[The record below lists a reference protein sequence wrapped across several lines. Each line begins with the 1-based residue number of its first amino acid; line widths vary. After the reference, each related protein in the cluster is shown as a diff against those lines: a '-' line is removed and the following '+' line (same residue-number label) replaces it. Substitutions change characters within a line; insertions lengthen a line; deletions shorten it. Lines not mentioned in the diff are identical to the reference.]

1 MSVCCIARERKEKS
15 CLWKDPEKTARLVLN
30 RSAPDGAGSQR
41 RYRASPRTGKEQAQ
55 RLVLFKLAGGTG
67 NQIERAGRTGLGVA
81 GDGRYEALPG
91 AQQSQS
97 QLRGGGTRA
106 HVAGLALEGCHRGGA
121 SNHRRQRR
129 GLRAVRS
136 EPGRAHNN
144 PSPNSAA
151 AVPAPM

>member
-30 RSAPDGAGSQR
+30 RSAPDGAGSRR

-81 GDGRYEALPG
+81 GGGGGRSLPG
-91 AQQSQS
+91 APQ
-97 QLRGGGTRA
+97 
-106 HVAGLALEGCHRGGA
+106 
-121 SNHRRQRR
+121 
-129 GLRAVRS
+129 
-136 EPGRAHNN
+136 N
-144 PSPNSAA
+144 PCPH
-151 AVPAPM
+151 P